1 LAFLIRPS
9 TDKPI
14 PATAVRCRIN
24 GIECVRWSKRGG
36 GTVTGLVLPNGK
48 CRVTSPTWWVEYR
61 DAHGVRRRERVSRDR
76 VAAEHR
82 KAQIV
87 VDVER
92 QKGGL
97 LPKAALP
104 TGETLTALADEYR
117 RHLEDMGRT
126 DKHASETHQRI
137 VVVLAECRWTT
148 VADVT
153 VGRWVRW
160 VGESRRDGGFA
171 ADTVNHYLRS
181 LRAFFRWMIDHRG
194 LAADPLAAAEAAQ
207 RRRRPADTAAGAV
220 GRGVPAADRLD
231 PRIGQGPARAGRA
244 GAGGA
249 VPHRRADGAAGRG
262 AGEAHARR
270 PAPVRPDPARPGSRP
285 AGRRRGRKCA
295 SRFPAPCWRSY
306 NRGSTR
312 GRRARSGRATG
323 TPTTGG
329 RRSSGSTWRPRASR
343 SRRPTAGTTSTR
355 CGSSAGRTS
364 PGPGCR

>member
-76 VAAEHR
+76 AAAEHR

-126 DKHASETHQRI
+126 DQHASDTHRRI
-137 VVVLAECRWTT
+137 VAVLAECRWTT
-148 VADVT
+148 AADVT

-160 VGESRRDGGFA
+160 VGESRKAWRLCGGHGEPLPA
-171 ADTVNHYLRS
+171 VAPGVLPLAGPTT
-181 LRAFFRWMIDHRG
+181 AHR
-194 LAADPLAAAEAAQ
+194 LPADPLAAAELLNADADRRI
-207 RRRRPADTAAGAV
+207 RRRALSAAEFRRLIDSTRASK
-220 GRGVPAADRLD
+220 AASTWT
-231 PRIGQGPARAGRA
+231 GRAGRRCTSSR
-244 GAGGA
+244 
-249 VPHRRADGAAGRG
+249 PGRG
-262 AGEAHARR
+262 CGPGCWRSSPRTTCGWTTR
-270 PAPVRPDPARPGSRP
+270 PRTSRSRPGGRSR
-285 AGRRRGRKCA
+285 GGKCA
-295 SRFPAPCWRSY
+295 SRFP
-306 NRGSTR
+306 GV
-312 GRRARSGRATG
+312 
-323 TPTTGG
+323 
-329 RRSSGSTWRPRASR
+329 
-343 SRRPTAGTTSTR
+343 
-355 CGSSAGRTS
+355 
-364 PGPGCR
+364 